1 MAMLQ
6 VMIKVSS
13 EASGIVYS
21 LEIYQNSRFV
31 RLLKAKSATE
41 LLNAVT
47 TTVSRFANSAA
58 RLEELSA

>member
-6 VMIKVSS
+6 VMIRVSG
-13 EASGIVYS
+13 EAGGIVYS

-41 LLNAVT
+41 LVKAVT
-47 TTVSRFANSAA
+47 TTVSRFANSAT